1 MAAKDFLSSLD
12 IPSFKCVYISFG
24 SKVNERDDPRP
35 QHVFPQSNPF
45 FLQHLCSPYLCIAID
60 PGFKEDVTDHSNYR
74 FATIPVESLPDAEA
88 IRLSRETQVQEDE
101 RLADEKRSKE
111 PKLFRNLFY
120 FKMMYSIRKTEEITE
135 KLVQLLNPEQRVFVV
150 NCIKFRDPTA
160 HDAPIGKHINIKGH
174 LGPFQKDYYEWGGY
188 QYPHLII
195 KQTCKPIRTE
205 TGVLKVPFMIGPEQA
220 YKFPVEKDARTV
232 LPRMYD
238 DFSKKNGYALKGI
251 VDVEDAKHTLLQ
263 CVLDITEGPLTALQ
277 IEAMK
282 TQTAGKRRKHTK
294 RKYYGYV
301 RKYFS

>member
-24 SKVNERDDPRP
+24 SKINERNEPRP
-35 QHVFPQSNPF
+35 QHLFPQSNPF

-74 FATIPVESLPDAEA
+74 FATIPVDELPDAEA
-88 IRLSRETQVQEDE
+88 MRLSRETQVQD
-101 RLADEKRSKE
+101 

-120 FKMMYSIRKTEEITE
+120 FKMVYSIRKTEELTE
-135 KLVQLLNPEQRVFVV
+135 KLVQLLKPAQRVFVV
-150 NCIKFRDPTA
+150 NCIKFRDITA
-160 HDAPIGKHINIKGH
+160 HDAPIGKHINIQGH

-205 TGVLKVPFMIGPEQA
+205 TGVLKISSMIGPETA
-220 YKFPVEKDARTV
+220 YKSPVEKDAPTV

-238 DFSKKNGYALKGI
+238 DFSKKNGYYLKGI

-263 CVLDITEGPLTALQ
+263 CVLDITDGPLTSLQ
-277 IEAMK
+277 IEALK
-282 TQTAGKRRKHTK
+282 EQTAGKKTRRRRSKK
-294 RKYYGYV
+294 RK
-301 RKYFS
+301 